1 MIFLDIGQYT
11 ESILAKVS
19 AKSFDACLN
28 VSWRAN
34 ALNKDAASQM
44 PCVGLRSLSA
54 FSLGSMCLGS
64 TAHRRIPIS

>member
-19 AKSFDACLN
+19 ANFFDACLN

-44 PCVGLRSLSA
+44 PCVGLR
-54 FSLGSMCLGS
+54 
-64 TAHRRIPIS
+64 